1 MVAQEEGK
9 QMTKG
14 IHLINTALYTANALM
29 WGLWAH
35 SIPMAML
42 SFAVALGSAFYA
54 EKADHWTWK

>member
-1 MVAQEEGK
+1 
-9 QMTKG
+9 MTKG